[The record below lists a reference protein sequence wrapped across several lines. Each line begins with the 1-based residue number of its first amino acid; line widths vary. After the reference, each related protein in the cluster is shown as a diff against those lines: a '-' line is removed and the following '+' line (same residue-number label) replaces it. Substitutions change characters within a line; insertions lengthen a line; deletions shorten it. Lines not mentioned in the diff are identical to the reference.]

1 MTPTQRAA
9 MEQALEVLEQ
19 LQGGCTDSDDGTVE
33 VITVWCPEVIDTLR
47 TALAE
52 QPAIPPGY
60 KLVPVEPTPEMLNAS
75 LHAHDGKLY
84 PQDFTHGPK
93 AMNAD
98 VWAAML
104 AAAPEE
110 APQPAKPAQAVVQ
123 VPPNNDLELLL
134 RQVFA
139 FCEATEDATE
149 VEPKNEHQRGFDKGR
164 RFEAKQ
170 IRRSIGD
177 WFQAEFCGRSFMGEP
192 VVAAAPEAPQ
202 PRRRLSDEEVEAV
215 IASWWRDD
223 LKMKYA
229 ELCRAIEAAV
239 WGEKT

>member
-1 MTPTQRAA
+1 MTDKLRQAIEQTVAILGPEAPLCSGCVDEWTEALRILRA
-9 MEQALEVLEQ
+9 
-19 LQGGCTDSDDGTVE
+19 
-33 VITVWCPEVIDTLR
+33 
-47 TALAE
+47 ALAE
-52 QPAIPPGY
+52 QPAEQE
-60 KLVPVEPTPEMLNAS
+60 KLAIMQRIVDSNTGFIRNPT
-75 LHAHDGKLY
+75 
-84 PQDFTHGPK
+84 T
-93 AMNAD
+93 
-98 VWAAML
+98 
-104 AAAPEE
+104 
-110 APQPAKPAQAVVQ
+110 PQPAKPAQAVVQ

-202 PRRRLSDEEVEAV
+202 PAKREPLTDEEIDRVTDVQWASNNNKPIYAAHRAYARAV
-215 IASWWRDD
+215 IAAYER
-223 LKMKYA
+223 KNG
-229 ELCRAIEAAV
+229 I
-239 WGEKT
+239 GGQT